1 MIFVFLKYFCE
12 VSMKKMFV
20 LVLLLL
26 VFIIAQSFSLSPSV
40 FKYAYGEWDI
50 VGNRLVQNDLDSGM
64 ARVDVPYPQVG
75 ISEYQ
80 FNVQYKNGGADDG
93 HAGFGIHIFVDKPA
107 PGKAWGNGDS
117 YLLWMNYDENAKGI
131 TKGLSAQVYKSLNH
145 SQMDLVAD
153 FDLNKYSDLISEAN
167 ADFVLPVK
175 MIVNGIS
182 GDVKVYDPTNPAYVY
197 TFNLGNKSPIDGNYV
212 SLRTN
217 SASFSFGM

>member
-1 MIFVFLKYFCE
+1 
-12 VSMKKMFV
+12 MKKN
-20 LVLLLL
+20 LVFFLLLL
-26 VFIIAQSFSLSPSV
+26 VFIIAPSFGLSPTV
-40 FKYAYGEWDI
+40 FKYAYGEWVI
-50 VGNRLVQNDLDSGM
+50 EGNRLVQKDLNSGM
-64 ARVDVPYPQVG
+64 ARVDISYPQAG

-80 FNVQYKNGGADDG
+80 FNVQYENGGTDDG

-153 FDLNKYSDLISEAN
+153 FDLNEYSHLISESN
-167 ADFVLPVK
+167 ADFVVPVK
-175 MIVNGIS
+175 MIVNGIT
-182 GDVKVYDPTNPAYVY
+182 GDVKVYDPTNSSYVY
-197 TFNLGNKSPIDGNYV
+197 TFNLGIKSPINGNYV

>member
-1 MIFVFLKYFCE
+1 
-12 VSMKKMFV
+12 MKKFLV
-20 LVLLLL
+20 LFLLLL
-26 VFIIAQSFSLSPSV
+26 VFIIAPSFSLSPDV
-40 FKYAYGEWDI
+40 FKYAYGDWNIE
-50 VGNRLVQNDLDSGM
+50 GSRLVQNDLNSGM
-64 ARVDVPYPQVG
+64 ARVDISYPQVG

-80 FNVQYKNGGADDG
+80 FDVQYEKGGADDG

-153 FDLNKYSDLISEAN
+153 FDLNQYSHLLSEAN
-167 ADFVLPVK
+167 ADIVLPVK
-175 MIVNGIS
+175 LSVNGIT
-182 GDVKVYDPTNPAYVY
+182 GDVKVYDPTDSSYVY
-197 TFNLGNKSPIDGNYV
+197 TFNLGNKSPIIGNYV